1 MSMIFRN
8 VARLLLGLSLYTPA
22 WAQGPDVAITMAVM
36 QRDLDAYQAYLKEQG
51 ISVFDLRNLTG
62 TRNLALP
69 NNSRVLADMVI
80 IMQALKLGGLSPK
93 LTPVLVPN
101 YTREMQLVKSGA
113 ALIMHQDAWAEDFD
127 STVYQS
133 LAIIPHGKFVKGL
146 YVKESSVEK
155 IRIDKLEDFRNLTAV
170 SSKLWEVDWRTLS
183 QLNLKRLHSVNDK
196 MRMLDV
202 VMLREVDFTPQD
214 FSPADDMAYTIPQG
228 RFLPVPGIKLALDG
242 SRHFMVSKTHPDGAR
257 VFEALEKGLRIMHA
271 KGMISRYL
279 TETRFYRAETEKWKT
294 INSMIPSNPGTK
306 TDAKPQ

>member
-1 MSMIFRN
+1 MPLIFRHMM
-8 VARLLLGLSLYTPA
+8 RLLFVLLLCLPA
-22 WAQGPDVAITMAVM
+22 WAQDKDIEITMAVM
-36 QRDLDAYQAYLKEQG
+36 QRDLDAYHAYLKEQG

-62 TRNLALP
+62 TRNLAVP
-69 NNSRVLADMVI
+69 NNSRVLANMVI

-93 LTPVLVPN
+93 LTPMLAPN
-101 YTREMQLVKSGA
+101 YTREMQLVKNGS

-127 STVYQS
+127 NTVYQS
-133 LAIIPHGKFVKGL
+133 MAIIPNGKFVKGL

-170 SSKLWEVDWRTLS
+170 SNKLWEVDWRTLS
-183 QLNLKRLHSVNDK
+183 QLNLKQLHSVTDK

-214 FSPADDMAYTIPQG
+214 FSPAEDMAYIIPQG
-228 RFLPVPGIKLALDG
+228 RLLPVPGIKLALNG
-242 SRHFMVSKTHPDGAR
+242 SRHFMVSKIHPDGAR

-271 KGMISRYL
+271 KGTIHRYL

-294 INSMIPSNPGTK
+294 INSMIPSNPSTK